1 MVDFK
6 VIENFLDKDQ
16 FLNLQSIFLSDNF
29 PWFYHDNISGL
40 NDSALGDFGFGHSI
54 FYREPSSSIYSTVE
68 SVVQLICAASETTN
82 IIKVRADMTVFST
95 YGHRHQP
102 HLDLHE
108 PHTVSILYLTNSD
121 AETVIFKN
129 VNIDTLSFDEYQ
141 RVAPKENKLVIFNGA
156 YYHTGHSP
164 ASSNRRILLN
174 VNSI

>member
-1 MVDFK
+1 
-6 VIENFLDKDQ
+6 
-16 FLNLQSIFLSDNF
+16 
-29 PWFYHDNISGL
+29 
-40 NDSALGDFGFGHSI
+40 
-54 FYREPSSSIYSTVE
+54 
-68 SVVQLICAASETTN
+68 
-82 IIKVRADMTVFST
+82 
-95 YGHRHQP
+95 
-102 HLDLHE
+102 
-108 PHTVSILYLTNSD
+108 LTNSD